1 MYKRLFSAAFAAV
14 AVALLLG
21 GTSSASTAG
30 QRNQAKNILAE
41 IKAANALITKDAAIV
56 NSSTRMAAL
65 TNDTTQLESQ
75 LQSISVPAKA
85 VGLVRTLNSTYYK
98 LGYDAAA
105 LEPVFGTADKQLLET
120 LENNVAAD
128 LSVANIDAIQSES
141 ALYPM
146 TIPSAH
152 VVVHATK
159 HLTWSN
165 WRTSSFVL
173 HDVEPVIRVGWD
185 ILIASTVISVLLMVR
200 KLLRSSHGLVP

>member
-1 MYKRLFSAAFAAV
+1 MYKKAFTIAFGAV

-21 GTSSASTAG
+21 GTSGAATSA
-30 QRNQAKNILAE
+30 QRNQAKHILSKV
-41 IKAANALITKDAAIV
+41 KAANALIIKDAAIV
-56 NSSTRMAAL
+56 DPSTRMAAL

-75 LQSISVPAKA
+75 LQSISVPVKV
-85 VGLVRTLNSTYYK
+85 VGLVHTLNSTYYK

-146 TIPSAH
+146 TLPSAH
-152 VVVHATK
+152 VVVQAAK
-159 HLTWSN
+159 HSAWSN
-165 WRTSSFVL
+165 WRSSSFVL
-173 HDVEPVIRVGWD
+173 DVVVPSIRVGWD
-185 ILIASTVISVLLMVR
+185 ILIASTVISVLIMLR